1 MARGTRG
8 SGFID
13 KRNKYENCSISKA
26 IVTSNVDGSEVDLRK
41 CVDCQYSESM
51 FSDTIEVTYLISNSG
66 GTINGKNLLEGLPLV
81 GTEDFVLAITDP
93 LDNTIEVNLNVNK
106 VTPITK
112 DTQKED
118 VLLSLTS
125 EEFIRNEERTASV
138 VKRYDGKI
146 SENIEKIITD
156 NLKTEKEL
164 FIQET
169 SNNYNFI
176 GNTRKPLYVINWLA
190 KKSVPS
196 VDGKFGDTAGYMF
209 FENADGL
216 HFRSIDSLFAQEHIK
231 SYVYGGQPESSL
243 AYDGE
248 IVNLFADN
256 RFVANEKLR
265 MGIYKT
271 RLVTF
276 NPLNCEYKIIE
287 QDASETE
294 EGTSR
299 AGRELPTL
307 NKKFSSAATRT
318 TYFIKDTGT
327 LPTGGVDEQVKK
339 NDQEIFE
346 VERIL
351 NQAVKR
357 YGQFATGSVEIDIAP
372 DFSLRA
378 GQTIFIDTSSGDN
391 EGDQETDKQIG
402 GKYLIGSLKHVIRQG
417 KGQTR
422 LGLIRDSVGR
432 EGKPHSGSMVN
443 K

>member
-1 MARGTRG
+1 MA
-8 SGFID
+8 ID
-13 KRNKYENCSISKA
+13 KTSKYENCSISKA
-26 IVTSNVDGSEVDLRK
+26 IITSNLDESTVDLRK

-66 GTINGKNLLEGLPLV
+66 NTINGKNLLEGLPLV
-81 GTEDFVLAITDP
+81 GTEDFLLAITDP

-106 VTPITK
+106 VTPVTK
-112 DTQKED
+112 DTQRED

-169 SNNYNFI
+169 ANNFNFI
-176 GNTRKPLYVINWLA
+176 GNTRKPLYIINWLA

-196 VDGKFGDTAGYMF
+196 VDGKFGDTAGYMY

-216 HFRSIDSLFAQEHIK
+216 HFRSIDSLFAQEHSK

-248 IVNLFADN
+248 IVNLFPDN

-294 EGTSR
+294 EGTTR
-299 AGRELPTL
+299 AGRELPSL

-339 NDQEIFE
+339 
-346 VERIL
+346 
-351 NQAVKR
+351 K
-357 YGQFATGSVEIDIAP
+357 
-372 DFSLRA
+372 
-378 GQTIFIDTSSGDN
+378 
-391 EGDQETDKQIG
+391 
-402 GKYLIGSLKHVIRQG
+402 
-417 KGQTR
+417 
-422 LGLIRDSVGR
+422 
-432 EGKPHSGSMVN
+432 
-443 K
+443 